1 VADDVRRVME
11 LYPRIYFACHTRHV
25 HDDRAGRVLSA
36 HQASI
41 LDHLDE
47 VEGTSLTELARHMG
61 VTAGT
66 MSIAVDRL
74 ARHGYVRRV
83 RDREDG
89 RRVLLR
95 LTAAG
100 VRIREAKSVLD
111 PARVQAMLARLA
123 PGERE
128 EGLRGLALL
137 ARAAQLEMHA
147 RADRRKP

>member
-1 VADDVRRVME
+1 MDAEVRKVME

-74 ARHGYVRRV
+74 VRHGYVRRV

-89 RRVLLR
+89 RRVLIR

-111 PARVQAMLARLA
+111 PARVEAMLGRLA
-123 PGERE
+123 PAERE

-137 ARAAQLEMHA
+137 AHAAQLEMHA
-147 RADRRKP
+147 RAGRRRP